1 MEKKTSSL
9 CPLKQLSLFLPDVR
23 PGHSKMSDL
32 KQLVMAKLKVGWA
45 RVSKLECS
53 DPITQINGVGLME
66 SNSPRR
72 MSLHKPW
79 LLDYMIYRYRSQNNY
94 NAWSWPPVK
103 QLTCY
108 NITIL
113 FRSQLFDS
121 NQDPG
126 YSKVLHPTNP
136 AAPHVSRRK
145 ACWKRGRKFPR
156 KAGPMTNWI
165 LRRRPGALVSQSSL
179 FIYNIICMHI

>member
-1 MEKKTSSL
+1 
-9 CPLKQLSLFLPDVR
+9 
-23 PGHSKMSDL
+23 MSDL

-79 LLDYMIYRYRSQNNY
+79 LLDYMIYRYRSQNND
-94 NAWSWPPVK
+94 NAWSWPTVK
-103 QLTCY
+103 LLTW
-108 NITIL
+108 
-113 FRSQLFDS
+113 FRSQRFDS
-121 NQDPG
+121 NEDPG

-136 AAPHVSRRK
+136 AAPHVPRRK

-156 KAGPMTNWI
+156 KEGPMTNWI
-165 LRRRPGALVSQSSL
+165 LRRRPGALVSQSSS
-179 FIYNIICMHI
+179 FIYNIICIINIIYWSICMLIIYYHVWY